1 MQSSTRWPRVYPI
14 LDASFIPA
22 TGRAEFLRR
31 LGGSL
36 AEAGVTLLEYRNKT
50 GVPNDRS
57 SSLGWKTGA
66 EAELLADAAILRDAM
81 PAGQV
86 KLILDDRVDLVEK
99 IGFDGVHVDAGDMK
113 PAEARKLLG
122 PGRIIGTFGGGATG
136 MVPGILKAPVDYYSI
151 GPVFATRTKQ
161 TSSPLIGMDG
171 VRRLRAE
178 ADTDPVL
185 VAIGGITLAT
195 AAEALTAGATL
206 VAIAGALFRQPDP
219 AAEFRRWLTELG

>member
-1 MQSSTRWPRVYPI
+1 MAISLPKVYPI

-36 AEAGVTLLEYRNKT
+36 ASAGVTLLEYRNKT
-50 GVPNDRS
+50 GAD
-57 SSLGWKTGA
+57 
-66 EAELLADAAILRDAM
+66 AELLSDAEILRAAL
-81 PAGQV
+81 PAEQV
-86 KLILDDRVDLVEK
+86 KLILDDRTDLIEQ
-99 IGFDGVHVDAGDMK
+99 IGFDGAHVDSGDLS

-122 PGRIIGTFGGGATG
+122 PERIVGTFGGGASG
-136 MVPGILKAPVDYYSI
+136 FNPGILATPADYFSI

-171 VRRLRAE
+171 IRRLREE
-178 ADTDPVL
+178 AGAGPVL

-195 AAEALTAGATL
+195 AAEALSAGATV

-219 AAEFRRWLTELG
+219 AAEFRRWLRELD